1 MITKDEI
8 LAELENTPEPE
19 KKLFEIA
26 DRENQP
32 VMVIRKI
39 LRDQLIV
46 VPARRKP
53 EPEPEPYA
61 RTVHR
66 HKWTE
71 QEIAHAEASW
81 RRGASMQEIADSLL
95 VTVTTIKGLVRR
107 FRDRFPQRRNAVPI
121 WSEEEISHAADL
133 WHDSTLTVNEICE
146 KLHRKHNDF
155 YQLRV
160 EKPYIFPPRKTWT
173 RREP

>member
-1 MITKDEI
+1 MITKNEI
-8 LAELENTPEPE
+8 LAELEGCDEPE

-39 LRDQLIV
+39 LRDQIIV

-61 RTVHR
+61 RAVHR

-71 QEIAHAEASW
+71 QEIAYAEASC
-81 RRGASMQEIADSLL
+81 RRG
-95 VTVTTIKGLVRR
+95 T
-107 FRDRFPQRRNAVPI
+107 
-121 WSEEEISHAADL
+121 
-133 WHDSTLTVNEICE
+133 
-146 KLHRKHNDF
+146 
-155 YQLRV
+155 
-160 EKPYIFPPRKTWT
+160 
-173 RREP
+173 